1 MSTEAEIIRKEL
13 RTPRAAAIAGVAFS
27 LLLGV
32 SLVLVRISVP
42 TNPSDAKQWLAD
54 SGRRHAVLVAV
65 NLVPFA
71 GIAFLWFIGVVRDRL
86 GDREDRFFATVFLG
100 SGLLFVAMLFGA
112 AAVTGSLATG
122 FRGGVGASTGSSQT
136 WRFGGS
142 LAHTLL
148 TTYGMRMAAVFM
160 ITMTTITLRQGVI
173 PRWLG
178 IAGLASALALLLGVN
193 ALDWLELLFPLYV
206 LTVSIHLLLQSYRP
220 ASRVS

>member
-71 GIAFLWFIGVVRDRL
+71 GIAFLWFIGVIRDRL

>member
-13 RTPRAAAIAGVAFS
+13 RTPRAAAIAGVVFS

>member
-1 MSTEAEIIRKEL
+1 
-13 RTPRAAAIAGVAFS
+13 
-27 LLLGV
+27 V

-71 GIAFLWFIGVVRDRL
+71 GIAFLWFIGVIRDRL